1 MSEPDWRAALQAALE
16 WNAWRIALYGDW
28 DTDEAMKV
36 VLPHI
41 EAAYQRGLQAG
52 RSQTGYST
60 RRKSKEGPCRTGT
73 AGAAGSIPASP
84 TGES

>member
-1 MSEPDWRAALQAALE
+1 MSEPDWKDALRRTV
-16 WNAWRIALYGDW
+16 NAWVLGGEVVRTSALHEI
-28 DTDEAMKV
+28 TV
-36 VLPHI
+36 HV

-73 AGAAGSIPASP
+73 AVAAGSTPASP